1 MNVVLHSAN
10 LDRRAVELFGDA
22 AEIRME
28 RLTASFV
35 AQKRTAVFGG
45 EDEMN
50 INSR

>member
-1 MNVVLHSAN
+1 MVFHAAN

-22 AEIRME
+22 AEIRVE

-35 AQKRTAVFGG
+35 AQKWTTVFGG
-45 EDEMN
+45 EDEMY